1 MIAKMP
7 FGIHGFIPGVLVSLV
22 VFVAVSLATKPTAP
36 ELIDRA
42 WGRS

>member
-1 MIAKMP
+1 
-7 FGIHGFIPGVLVSLV
+7 

-36 ELIDRA
+36 ALIDRA